1 MTILGSVF
9 DELMRAGWPALEEVA
24 VDGWVARF
32 SGGVTQRA
40 NSVMPLTAPG
50 DLDHA
55 VRHVER
61 LYADRGLPVVFQLDD
76 TDLDRVLDARG
87 YEFGSPTVIQ
97 TARTSTVLAAL
108 GTHDVDIAETPST
121 DWLDLWWSVDGR
133 GDADALAI
141 AEKILT
147 GGPAL
152 YATLHDE
159 HGPAAVGRL
168 ALVGD
173 WGGVYCLAVRP
184 DARQRGLGG
193 AVLSGLLAAGMDHGV
208 TQSWLQVRE
217 ENATARRLYQRAGY
231 VDAAHYHYRSHH
243 GQEPVQHVHP
253 EP

>member
-1 MTILGSVF
+1 MLVRVF

-40 NSVMPLTAPG
+40 NSVMPLATPSN
-50 DLDHA
+50 LDDNLDDA
-55 VRHVER
+55 LRHVER

-76 TDLDRVLDARG
+76 ADLDRVLDARG

-108 GTHDVDIAETPST
+108 GTHDVDIAEAPST
-121 DWLDLWWSVDGR
+121 AWLDLWWAVDGR

-141 AEKILT
+141 AAKILT

-152 YATLHDE
+152 YATIQDQ

-193 AVLSGLLAAGMDHGV
+193 AVLSGMLAAGMDRGV
-208 TQSWLQVRE
+208 TRSWLQVRQ

-231 VDAAHYHYRSHH
+231 VDAAHYHYRSRRS
-243 GQEPVQHVHP
+243 
-253 EP
+253 